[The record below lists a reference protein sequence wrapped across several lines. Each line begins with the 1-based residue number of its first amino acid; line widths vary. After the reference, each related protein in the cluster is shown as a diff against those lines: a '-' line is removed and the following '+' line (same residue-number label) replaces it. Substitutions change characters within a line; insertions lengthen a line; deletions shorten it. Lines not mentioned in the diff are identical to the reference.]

1 MCCIFHASKQRTLLF
16 PAMYNTR
23 ELQFLSSMH
32 FHKVRGIKILTLN
45 QSHTN
50 INKAQNAYDPVYH
63 YDSDEIS

>member
-1 MCCIFHASKQRTLLF
+1 MCCIFHASKQRTLF
-16 PAMYNTR
+16 PVTYNTR
-23 ELQFLSSMH
+23 ELQFLLSMH
-32 FHKVRGIKILTLN
+32 FHKVRGIKILTLK